1 MSMEKPGNN
10 WTTPLHIA
18 AQEGY
23 HEVVK
28 YLLKFFPVD
37 SWDKDRLTPLHWAS
51 RNGHSEV
58 CCILIENQARIDAK
72 HFYTLMT
79 PLHFAVQNGHYDI
92 VNYLIRNNAN
102 SDNLP
107 LHTSIPSPPFVF

>member
-1 MSMEKPGNN
+1 MEKPGND

-51 RNGHSEV
+51 RNGHSKV

-79 PLHFAVQNGHYDI
+79 PLNFAVQNGHYDI

-102 SDNLP
+102 SDNVS
-107 LHTSIPSPPFVF
+107 LHTSMPSPPFVF